1 MLAPLPAPERS
12 LPYAS
17 QTEVDI
23 VVFRESAMRRFV
35 DAGAFVFEAWNL
47 FELQLFHRQCKSQTT
62 KIIGR

>member
-23 VVFRESAMRRFV
+23 VVFRESTMRRFV
-35 DAGAFVFEAWNL
+35 DVGAFVFEAWNL
-47 FELQLFHRQCKSQTT
+47 SFCTA
-62 KIIGR
+62 IIPPTMQAANRS